1 MVGANKNEGQNPPAI
16 RERHNA
22 VAPEGAMVIFS
33 TARKMF
39 PLVMGI
45 LLLAATTLSA
55 IWLSARQEEASGW
68 VRHTLLVQQNL
79 GRIQLLMTDAE
90 TAQRGFILTQQQDY
104 LRPYQDAVAH
114 LPDEL
119 ERLQTVAADNP
130 RQQVLLARL
139 RPLIRERME
148 ILSASVAL
156 MNLGKSADAVEL
168 VRSGRGLVVMRDLR
182 RVIESML
189 REENRLLTERTDKAQ
204 TITKVVRAVLIGSAI
219 VIFVFGMILV
229 PDGLARIRQVEEAN
243 RLLQTE
249 IAERS
254 AAQTQ
259 VRQLQKMEAVGQLT
273 GGIAHDFNNMLA
285 IIIGSLDLAKRRL
298 TGEEHPKLASAIDN
312 AANGAQRAATLTARL
327 LAFSRRQPLEPK
339 LVDPNKLVGGMS
351 EMLRRTIGETIRVE
365 TVLAGGLWRVHADPQ
380 QIENAILNLAVNA
393 RDAMPAGG
401 KLTIETAN
409 AELDDAYA
417 RAHDEVTAGQYV
429 MISITDTGTGM
440 THQVIDRAFE
450 PFFTTKEVGQGTGLG
465 LSQVFGFVKQSK
477 GHIKIYSE
485 LDAGTTIKLYLPRFV
500 GAELDET
507 PHARADDRELPRGR
521 MGEIV
526 LVVEDEGQV
535 RRMSVDV
542 LRDLGYTV
550 VHASDAAQA
559 IRKLDT
565 HPTISLLF
573 TDVIMPGMTGRQL
586 ADKAKLDRP
595 DLKVL
600 YTTGYTRNSIVHSGV
615 VDHDVHFLSKPFTII
630 ALARKVRQVLDENT
644 PA

>member
-1 MVGANKNEGQNPPAI
+1 
-16 RERHNA
+16 
-22 VAPEGAMVIFS
+22 
-33 TARKMF
+33 
-39 PLVMGI
+39 MGI
-45 LLLAATTLSA
+45 VLLAAMAVSA
-55 IWLSARQEEASGW
+55 IWLSARQEDASGW
-68 VRHTLLVQQNL
+68 VRHTMLVQQHL
-79 GRIQLLMTDAE
+79 GRMQLLVTSAE
-90 TAQRGFILTQQQDY
+90 TAQRGYVLTGQKEY
-104 LRPYQDAVAH
+104 LRPYNEAITQ
-114 LPDEL
+114 LPLEL
-119 ERLQTVAADNP
+119 EMLDRISADNP
-130 RQQVLLARL
+130 RQQASADRL

-156 MNLGKSADAVEL
+156 MNMDKASDAVDL
-168 VRSGRGLVVMRDLR
+168 VRSGRGLTVMRNVR
-182 RVIESML
+182 EVIDTME
-189 REENRLLTERTDKAQ
+189 REESRLLTQRTERAQ
-204 TITKVVRAVLIGSAI
+204 LITMVARSLLIGSAV
-219 VIFVFGMILV
+219 VIFVFALILV

-243 RLLQTE
+243 RLLQAE
-249 IAERS
+249 MAERS

-298 TGEEHPKLASAIDN
+298 TGDEHPKLAAAIDN
-312 AANGAQRAATLTARL
+312 AATGAQRAATLTARL

-339 LVDPNKLVGGMS
+339 IVDANKLVGSMS

-393 RDAMPAGG
+393 RDAMPGG
-401 KLTIETAN
+401 GRLTIETSN
-409 AELDDAYA
+409 TELDDAYA
-417 RAHDEVTAGQYV
+417 RAHDEVAAGQYV

-485 LDAGTTIKLYLPRFV
+485 LDAGTTIKLYLPRSV
-500 GAELDET
+500 ASDLEEA
-507 PHARADDRELPRGR
+507 PQARADNHELPRGAA
-521 MGEIV
+521 GEIV

-550 VHASDAAQA
+550 VHASDAVQA
-559 IRKLDT
+559 MGKLST

-586 ADKAKLDRP
+586 ADKAKEDRP

-615 VDHDVHFLSKPFTII
+615 VDHDVHFLSKPFTIV
-630 ALARKVRQVLDENT
+630 ALARKVREVLDERT
-644 PA
+644 SA

>member
-1 MVGANKNEGQNPPAI
+1 M
-16 RERHNA
+16 
-22 VAPEGAMVIFS
+22 
-33 TARKMF
+33 RKIL
-39 PLVMGI
+39 PLVLGV
-45 LLLAATTLSA
+45 LLLTATALSA
-55 IWLSARQEEASGW
+55 IWLSARQESATDW
-68 VRHTLLVQQNL
+68 VRHTLLVQRNL
-79 GRIQLLMTDAE
+79 SRIQLLVTAAE
-90 TAQRGFILTQQQDY
+90 TGQRGYLLTHEVRY
-104 LRPYQDAVAH
+104 LKPYHEAVAQMPEQMEA
-114 LPDEL
+114 LDQL
-119 ERLQTVAADNP
+119 MADNP
-130 RQQVLLARL
+130 NQRSGISRL
-139 RPLIRERME
+139 RPLVRERME

-156 MNLGKSADAVEL
+156 MGMGKTADAVEL
-168 VRSGRGLVVMRDLR
+168 VRSGRGAEVMRGLR
-182 RVIESML
+182 DTVTGMIQ
-189 REENRLLTERTDKAQ
+189 EEERLLAQRTARAQ
-204 TITKVVRAVLIGSAI
+204 TLTRLARGLLIGSVVLI
-219 VIFVFGMILV
+219 LLFGMVVI
-229 PDGLARIRQVEEAN
+229 PDGWARIRQIEQTN
-243 RLLQTE
+243 QLLKAE
-249 IAERS
+249 VAERS

-312 AANGAQRAATLTARL
+312 AAAGAQRAATLTSRL
-327 LAFSRRQPLEPK
+327 LAFSRRQPLEPRV
-339 LVDPNKLVGGMS
+339 VDANKLVGGMS

-365 TVLAGGLWRVHADPQ
+365 TVLAGGLWRIHADPQ

-393 RDAMPAGG
+393 RDAMASGG
-401 KLTIETAN
+401 RLTIETGN

-417 RAHDEVTAGQYV
+417 RIHEEVTAGQYV

-440 THQVIDRAFE
+440 TQTVVDRAFE

-500 GAELDET
+500 GAD
-507 PHARADDRELPRGR
+507 AADAQALRSDDSDLPRGKAE
-521 MGEIV
+521 EIV

-559 IRKLDT
+559 LRKLET
-565 HPTISLLF
+565 HPSIKLLF

-586 ADKAKLDRP
+586 ADKVKVDRP
-595 DLKVL
+595 DMRVL

-615 VDHDVHFLSKPFTII
+615 VDHDVNFLSKPFTVV
-630 ALARKVRQVLDENT
+630 ALARKVREVLDDGR
-644 PA
+644 A

>member
-1 MVGANKNEGQNPPAI
+1 M
-16 RERHNA
+16 
-22 VAPEGAMVIFS
+22 
-33 TARKMF
+33 
-39 PLVMGI
+39 PLVLGI
-45 LLLAATTLSA
+45 MLLAATALSA
-55 IWLSARQEEASGW
+55 IWLSSRQEAATEW
-68 VRHTLLVQQNL
+68 VRHTLLVQQHLN
-79 GRIQLLMTDAE
+79 RIQYLVTSAE
-90 TAQRGFILTQQQDY
+90 TGQRGYLLTAEPAY
-104 LRPYQDAVAH
+104 LRPYHDAVAH
-114 LPDEL
+114 LPDEMEKL
-119 ERLQTVAADNP
+119 NQIAADNS
-130 RQQVLLARL
+130 RQTASIEQL
-139 RPLIRERME
+139 RPLVRERME

-156 MNLGKSADAVEL
+156 MGLGKSDDAAAL
-168 VRSGRGLVVMRDLR
+168 VRSHRGLEIMRGIQDAVATMMREEDQLLADRAARAERITLLGRG
-182 RVIESML
+182 
-189 REENRLLTERTDKAQ
+189 
-204 TITKVVRAVLIGSAI
+204 VLIGSALL
-219 VIFVFGMILV
+219 VFLFALVVV
-229 PDGLARIRQVEEAN
+229 PDGLARIRQIERAN
-243 RLLQTE
+243 RMLQAE
-249 IAERS
+249 VAERS

-298 TGEEHPKLASAIDN
+298 TGEEHPKLAAAIDN
-312 AANGAQRAATLTARL
+312 AAAGAQRAATLTSRL

-339 LVDPNKLVGGMS
+339 VVDSNKLVGGMS
-351 EMLRRTIGETIRVE
+351 EMLRRTIGETVRVE

-417 RAHDEVTAGQYV
+417 RSHDEVTAGQYV

-440 THQVIDRAFE
+440 TPQVMDRAFE
-450 PFFTTKEVGQGTGLG
+450 PFFTTKEIGQGTGLG

-485 LDAGTTIKLYLPRFV
+485 LDAGTTIKLYLPRHV
-500 GAELDET
+500 GPDPEEV
-507 PHARADDRELPRGR
+507 PQARGESRELPRGR
-521 MGEIV
+521 AEEIV

-550 VHASDAAQA
+550 VHASDADQA
-559 IRKLDT
+559 MHKLET

-586 ADKAKLDRP
+586 ADKAKITRP

-615 VDHDVHFLSKPFTII
+615 VDHDVNFLSKPFTIA
-630 ALARKVRQVLDENT
+630 ALARKVREVLD
-644 PA
+644 ARS